1 MNILLYLI
9 YIPVRVLGLLLVP
22 VAWLVRYLRPVRVL
36 TVHRYNVQPTGYMI
50 DDGLHYRSLEAAL
63 AACTSYWVRYQI
75 QLADADADG
84 FRMAAARPVPIC
96 LTIKR

>member
-36 TVHRYNVQPTGYMI
+36 TVQPTGYML

-63 AACTSYWVRYQI
+63 HACTSYWVRYQI
-75 QLADADADG
+75 QLAADADG
-84 FRMAAARPVPIC
+84 FRMAGARPVPIC
-96 LTIKR
+96 SVTKR